1 MTQGVQRYL
10 AMVCALSALACV
22 AAWLLAGA
30 PNVPHINLLTDPAV
44 DAYLTSG
51 DSSVS
56 WFAVWG
62 LASVSPL
69 ASHLVLFM
77 LSMSVSTAAVLGLIL
92 LTRSERADATRHLG
106 IGLGLWS
113 LSIAYLGIFSV
124 ATPFMFYERWPFAL
138 RLALD
143 TAAFLLLLA
152 AAYSVVRFWEGFPRP
167 VSIAAV
173 SAQGS
178 SGAQRVKTVAATLLT
193 CALGLIWRGGW
204 YLPLDHLG
212 DLVSDLMQ
220 WSLALVIMCSIGVL
234 LWPVL
239 LCIRLLRFHRAFGT
253 PEDRSRIEWIW
264 TAVWI
269 ALILCLLPAVMTPA
283 LWLAA
288 HWFPELDFDF
298 GWVGMYLLLALFSGP
313 FIVLV
318 ALALSVF
325 YRGAVDPRLALRGFT
340 VWTLL
345 GVVLTLIF
353 VFIERTVATRVVLL
367 MHLPPQTG
375 YVTAGAIVA
384 ATFQPIRKRVE
395 KGVNRFVERVLPEK
409 LLASGKRE
417 TAAVAV
423 VDITGFTALS
433 AKDEQAAIV
442 ASALLQKEARRL
454 TDQHGGRVVKS
465 TGDGVILLFQEPS
478 PCLTALQ
485 ELHLSVAQ
493 RAVALDLPAL
503 ALHSG
508 ANWGEVVEMHD
519 GDIYG
524 MTVNVA
530 ARIADWAQA
539 GEIGISEVLAL
550 ALPAPAAGFE
560 PQGPQRFKNVPEP
573 VVCLK
578 RLLAG

>member
-1 MTQGVQRYL
+1 MGQGIQRYF
-10 AMVCALSALACV
+10 AMVCAAAALVCV
-22 AAWLLAGA
+22 ATWLLSGA
-30 PNVPHINLLTDPAV
+30 PNVPHINLLTDPAT
-44 DAYLTSG
+44 DAYQRQG
-51 DSSVS
+51 YYSVA
-56 WFAVWG
+56 WFAIWG
-62 LASVSPL
+62 LGSVSPL
-69 ASHLVLFM
+69 AAHLVLFM
-77 LSMSVSTAAVLGLIL
+77 LSMSVATAATLSLIL
-92 LTRSERADATRHLG
+92 LIRSDKTNATSQLG

-113 LSIAYLGIFSV
+113 LSVAYLGIFAV
-124 ATPFMFYERWPFAL
+124 APTFAYYESWPFSL
-138 RLALD
+138 RVVLD
-143 TAAFLLLLA
+143 MAAFLLLLA
-152 AAYSVVRFWEGFPRP
+152 AAYAVVHFWEGFPRP
-167 VSIAAV
+167 VAVAPVRLGPGLRKSKMAAMV
-173 SAQGS
+173 
-178 SGAQRVKTVAATLLT
+178 LLI
-193 CALGLIWRGGW
+193 CALGFIWRGGW
-204 YLPLDHLG
+204 YLPLDDLG
-212 DLVSDLMQ
+212 DLAADIVQ
-220 WSLALVIMCSIGVL
+220 WSIALVILCSIAALV
-234 LWPVL
+234 WPVL
-239 LCIRLLRFHRAFGT
+239 LCIRLLRFHRSFGT
-253 PEDRSRIEWIW
+253 PEDRARIEWIW

-298 GWVGMYLLLALFSGP
+298 GWVGMYLLLALFSSP
-313 FIVLV
+313 FIVLI

-325 YRGAVDPRLALRGFT
+325 YRGAIDPRLALKGFT

-353 VFIERTVATRVVLL
+353 VFIERTVATRLVLL

-384 ATFQPIRKRVE
+384 ATFQPIRKRME
-395 KGVNRFVERVLPEK
+395 RGVNRFVERVLPEK

-423 VDITGFTALS
+423 VDIAGFTALS
-433 AKDEQAAIV
+433 AKDEQAAIL

-454 TDQHGGRVVKS
+454 ADAHGGRVVKS
-465 TGDGVILLFQEPS
+465 TGDGVILLFQEPGL
-478 PCLTALQ
+478 CLTALQ
-485 ELHLSVAQ
+485 ELHHSVAQ
-493 RAVALDLPAL
+493 RAGALDLPPL

-539 GEIGISEVLAL
+539 GEIGISETLGV

-578 RLLAG
+578 RVLAW